1 MKESRSSWA
10 CLLRTRLQVFRFP
23 RMAMAQYSE
32 FATSLK
38 VFGFCMQQKT
48 SSKKF
53 GNVQPSIK
61 LASFAESF
69 QSATGVFL
77 MAQFFAESLHRKAIK

>member
-38 VFGFCMQQKT
+38 VFGFCMQQRAASRT
-48 SSKKF
+48 VQDFQPF
-53 GNVQPSIK
+53 GGLVSI
-61 LASFAESF
+61 AETF
-69 QSATGVFL
+69 V
-77 MAQFFAESLHRKAIK
+77 

>member
-1 MKESRSSWA
+1 
-10 CLLRTRLQVFRFP
+10 
-23 RMAMAQYSE
+23 MAMAQYSE

-38 VFGFCMQQKT
+38 VFGFCKQQKAT
-48 SSKKF
+48 SKKF

-77 MAQFFAESLHRKAIK
+77 MAQFFAESLHRQAIK